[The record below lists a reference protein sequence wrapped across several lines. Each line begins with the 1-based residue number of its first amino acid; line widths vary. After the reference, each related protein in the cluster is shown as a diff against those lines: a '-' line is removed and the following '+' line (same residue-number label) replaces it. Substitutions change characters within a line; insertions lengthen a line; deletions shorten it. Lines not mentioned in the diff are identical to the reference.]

1 MLKLKS
7 AIKEWKKNLID
18 NLRSHKNKEVEVYF
32 IPKDWESDTLDVNH
46 LLYFKSN
53 IKNKNDVISSK
64 SEFFIIENEFIKDI
78 IEEDSRKI
86 LIKSEAKFENNKL
99 IIDLGNE
106 NFYFY
111 YLNSKNNL
119 CEGHI
124 ESNGEN
130 KKKNYTKEFKFFTP
144 HDFVF
149 RILKEL
155 NPEIKDNL
163 VIFNII
169 YGMIKIIDI
178 IFLH

>member
-1 MLKLKS
+1 M
-7 AIKEWKKNLID
+7 IN
-18 NLRSHKNKEVEVYF
+18 Y
-32 IPKDWESDTLDVNH
+32 
-46 LLYFKSN
+46 
-53 IKNKNDVISSK
+53 
-64 SEFFIIENEFIKDI
+64 
-78 IEEDSRKI
+78 
-86 LIKSEAKFENNKL
+86 
-99 IIDLGNE
+99 LGNE

-124 ESNGEN
+124 ESKGEN
-130 KKKNYTKEFKFFTP
+130 KKKNYTKEFKFYTP
-144 HDFVF
+144 HDFIF
-149 RILKEL
+149 TILKEL